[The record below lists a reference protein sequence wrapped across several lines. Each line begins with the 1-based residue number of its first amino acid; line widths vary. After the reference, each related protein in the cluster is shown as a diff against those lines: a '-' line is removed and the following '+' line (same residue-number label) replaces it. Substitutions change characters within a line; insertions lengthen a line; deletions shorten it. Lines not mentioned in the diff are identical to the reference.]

1 VTEAAPTTDDAFLG
15 GALQIL
21 QPQNGY
27 RAGLDAVLLAAAAP
41 VVSGTS
47 ARVLDVGAGV
57 GVVGLAVARR
67 IADAHVTLIER
78 DPQLAAL
85 AQTNIA
91 RNQLADRV
99 RLIQADVSQPLSAH
113 TEFGALTETFDCV
126 LANPPYHVH
135 GRGTAARDASKA
147 NANAMTEGD
156 LDRWARFMAAMARP
170 GGHAVVIHK
179 AEVLPELLAAL
190 VGRFGDLVLLPI
202 HPRSGSPASR
212 VLVRGLKGSRAPLQ
226 IRQAL
231 VLHDAAGAFMS
242 AVEAILRRG
251 AALHLEA

>member
-1 VTEAAPTTDDAFLG
+1 VTEPGPTTDDAFLG

-47 ARVLDVGAGV
+47 ARILDIGAGV

-85 AQTNIA
+85 AHANIA

-99 RLIQADVSQPLSAH
+99 RLVQADVSQPLSAH
-113 TEFGALTETFDCV
+113 AELGALTETFDCV
-126 LANPPYHVH
+126 LANPPYHAH

-156 LDRWARFMAAMARP
+156 LDRWARFMAAMTCP
-170 GGHAVVIHK
+170 DGHAVVIHK
-179 AEVLPELLAAL
+179 AEALPELLAVLA
-190 VGRFGDLVLLPI
+190 GRFGDLVLLPI
-202 HPRSGSPASR
+202 HPRPGSPASR
-212 VLVRGLKGSRAPLQ
+212 VLMCGVKGSRAPLQ
-226 IRQAL
+226 IRPAL
-231 VLHDAAGAFMS
+231 VLHDAAGAFTPEM
-242 AVEAILRRG
+242 EAILRRG

>member
-1 VTEAAPTTDDAFLG
+1 MTEPVPTTDDAFLG

-41 VVSGTS
+41 VISGTS
-47 ARVLDVGAGV
+47 ARILDIGAGV
-57 GVVGLAVARR
+57 GVVGLAAARR
-67 IADAHVTLIER
+67 VADAHVTLIER

-85 AQTNIA
+85 AQANIA
-91 RNQLADRV
+91 RNRLADRV
-99 RLIQADVSQPLSAH
+99 RLVQADVSQPLSAH
-113 TEFGALTETFDCV
+113 AELGALTETFDCV

-147 NANAMTEGD
+147 NANAMSEGD
-156 LDRWARFMAAMARP
+156 LDRWARFMVGMARP

-179 AEVLPELLAAL
+179 AEALPELLAAL
-190 VGRFGDLVLLPI
+190 AGRFGDLVLLPI

-212 VLVRGLKGSRAPLQ
+212 VFVRGLKGSRAPLQ

>member
-1 VTEAAPTTDDAFLG
+1 VTEPVPTTDDAFLG

-41 VVSGTS
+41 VISGTS
-47 ARVLDVGAGV
+47 ARILDIGAGV

-85 AQTNIA
+85 AQANIA
-91 RNQLADRV
+91 RNRLADRV
-99 RLIQADVSQPLSAH
+99 RLVQADVSQPLSAH
-113 TEFGALTETFDCV
+113 AELGALTETFDCV
-126 LANPPYHVH
+126 LANPPYHAH
-135 GRGTAARDASKA
+135 GRGTVSRDASKA

-156 LDRWARFMAAMARP
+156 LDRWARFMAAMTRP
-170 GGHAVVIHK
+170 DGHAVVIHK
-179 AEVLPELLAAL
+179 AEALPELFAAL
-190 VGRFGDLVLLPI
+190 AGRFGDLVLLPI
-202 HPRSGSPASR
+202 HPRAGSPASR
-212 VLVRGLKGSRAPLQ
+212 VLVRGAKGSRAPME
-226 IRQAL
+226 IRPAL
-231 VLHDAAGAFMS
+231 VLHDAAGAFMP

-251 AALHLEA
+251 GALDFGA

>member
-41 VVSGTS
+41 VTSGAS
-47 ARVLDVGAGV
+47 AHVLDVGAGV

-67 IADAHVTLIER
+67 IKNTHVTLVER

-85 AQTNIA
+85 AQANIA

-99 RLIQADVSQPLSAH
+99 RLTQADVSQPLGAH
-113 TEFGALTETFDCV
+113 AELGALAETFDCV

-135 GRGTAARDASKA
+135 GRGTAARDATKA

-156 LDRWARFMAAMARP
+156 LDRWARFMVSMIRP
-170 GGHAVVIHK
+170 DGHAVVIHK
-179 AEVLPELLAAL
+179 AEALPDLLAVLA
-190 VGRFGDLVLLPI
+190 GRFGDLLLLPI

-212 VLVRGLKGSRAPLQ
+212 VLVRGVKGSKAPLQ
-226 IRQAL
+226 IRPPL
-231 VLHDAAGAFMS
+231 VLHDSAGAFTPRM
-242 AVEAILRRG
+242 EAILRHR
-251 AALHLEA
+251 AALDLLA

>member
-1 VTEAAPTTDDAFLG
+1 VTESAPTTDDAFLG

-41 VVSGTS
+41 VVSGTG

-85 AQTNIA
+85 AQANIA
-91 RNQLADRV
+91 RNQLTDRAG
-99 RLIQADVSQPLSAH
+99 LIQADVSQPLGAH
-113 TEFGALTETFDCV
+113 AELGALTGSFDCV
-126 LANPPYHVH
+126 LANPPYHAH

-156 LDRWARFMAAMARP
+156 LDRWARFMAAMTRP
-170 GGHAVVIHK
+170 DGHAVLIHK
-179 AEVLPELLAAL
+179 AEALPELLAAL
-190 VGRFGDLVLLPI
+190 AGRFGDLLLLPI

-212 VLVRGLKGSRAPLQ
+212 VLVRGVKGSRAPLQ
-226 IRQAL
+226 IRPAL
-231 VLHDAAGAFMS
+231 VLHDAAGAFTPAM
-242 AVEAILRRG
+242 EAILRHG
-251 AALHLEA
+251 AALDLLA